1 MAALINVFDR
11 YDNWARRVVVLAQE
25 EARSLNHNY
34 IGTEHILLGLI
45 HEGEG
50 VAAKAL
56 ESLGISL
63 QAVRQQ
69 AEEVIGLGQET
80 PSGQPP
86 FTPRAKRVLLEL
98 ALHEARQLGHNHI
111 GTEHILLGLIR
122 KDDGV
127 GVQLL
132 VMLGADLSRLR
143 QQVTQEIA
151 ERNHVEVHEPG
162 TSQNDSRVWPLL
174 DQCGSDL
181 TEAAQRSV
189 LDPVVGRDREVE
201 RVVEVLTRRHRNV
214 PLLIGEPGVGKTAV
228 TTGLAHRVAA
238 GQVPPVLQRQTVRR
252 VNLGALLAD
261 PQHRGRDTA
270 VLTTLLDEV
279 RAHGN
284 LVVFLS
290 GALTPLHLPDGT
302 TNALSLCRPLLG
314 SPGVLLVGSCT
325 SSEYERRVLDPAV
338 ERMVQPVSIAEP
350 TLEDA
355 IEILK
360 GIRDRLEEHHRVSI
374 SDAALVAAASL
385 ARDHVPDQQLP
396 RSAIDLLDE
405 ASAQVRVREVQRL
418 NIALSSYD
426 AQITEVRQAKE
437 KAIDE
442 QDFEQAYTFRE
453 QERALLEARHEAKLS
468 DPQSMNDLPLEIDEA
483 DVVSALSVYSGTQHP
498 EPARVTTARRV
509 RPVQAVEHDPFVW
522 SMS

>member
-1 MAALINVFDR
+1 MAATINVFDH

-45 HEGEG
+45 HQGEG

-80 PSGQPP
+80 PTGHLP
-86 FTPRAKRVLLEL
+86 FTPRAKTVLLEL
-98 ALHEARQLGHNHI
+98 SLHEARQLGHTHI

-143 QQVTQEIA
+143 QQVIQEIA
-151 ERNHVEVHEPG
+151 ERNHVVVHEPG

-238 GQVPPVLQRQTVRR
+238 GQVPPVLQRQTVRT

-279 RAHGN
+279 RAHGT
-284 LVVFLS
+284 LVVYLS

-338 ERMVQPVSIAEP
+338 ERMVQPGPSP
-350 TLEDA
+350 
-355 IEILK
+355 
-360 GIRDRLEEHHRVSI
+360 S
-374 SDAALVAAASL
+374 
-385 ARDHVPDQQLP
+385 P
-396 RSAIDLLDE
+396 RWKT
-405 ASAQVRVREVQRL
+405 R
-418 NIALSSYD
+418 
-426 AQITEVRQAKE
+426 
-437 KAIDE
+437 
-442 QDFEQAYTFRE
+442 
-453 QERALLEARHEAKLS
+453 
-468 DPQSMNDLPLEIDEA
+468 
-483 DVVSALSVYSGTQHP
+483 
-498 EPARVTTARRV
+498 
-509 RPVQAVEHDPFVW
+509 
-522 SMS
+522 

>member
-1 MAALINVFDR
+1 MAKKEHVFDR
-11 YDNWARRVVVLAQE
+11 YDNRARRAVVLAQE
-25 EARSLNHNY
+25 EARRLNHNY

-56 ESLGISL
+56 ETLGISL

-69 AEEVIGLGQET
+69 LEEIIGQGQQT
-80 PSGQPP
+80 PSGHLP
-86 FTPRAKRVLLEL
+86 FTPRAKKILEL
-98 ALHEARQLGHNHI
+98 SLREALQLGHNYI
-111 GTEHILLGLIR
+111 GTEHILLSLIR
-122 KDDGV
+122 EGEGV
-127 GVQLL
+127 GAQIIVKLGVGLGRVRQRVIQEL
-132 VMLGADLSRLR
+132 VES
-143 QQVTQEIA
+143 
-151 ERNHVEVHEPG
+151 NHVEVHESE
-162 TSQNDSRVWPLL
+162 TSQNDSRMWPLL

-181 TEAAQRSV
+181 TEAARRSV
-189 LDPVVGRDREVE
+189 LDPVVGRHREID

-238 GQVPPVLQRQTVRR
+238 GQVPPVLQRQTVRT
-252 VNLGALLAD
+252 VNLGALLVD

-279 RAHGN
+279 RAHGT

-302 TNALSLCRPLLG
+302 INALTLCRPLLG

-338 ERMVQPVSIAEP
+338 ERMVQPVPIGEP
-350 TLEDA
+350 MLDDA

-360 GIRDRLEEHHRVSI
+360 SVRNRLEEHHGVSI
-374 SDAALVAAASL
+374 SDAALAAAASL

-418 NIALSSYD
+418 NTALSSYD
-426 AQITEVRQAKE
+426 TQIAEVRQAKE
-437 KAIDE
+437 EAIDR
-442 QDFEQAYTFRE
+442 QDFDRAETLRD
-453 QERALLEARHEAKLS
+453 QEKALLRTYRDAKS
-468 DPQSMNDLPLEIDEA
+468 SQSQQMDDLPLEIDEA

-498 EPARVTTARRV
+498 EPVRTTTPRQV
-509 RPVQAVEHDPFVW
+509 RSVQAVEHDPFVW